1 MKRFA
6 FRLESLL
13 NLRRAAE
20 DQARRAWA
28 DARRAAAVQQAA
40 VVELQTQERLARLEQ
55 AEAQKRPELSVAEML
70 GHQRY
75 QVALARRAQSARAR
89 LAELELAATKARDAL
104 VEASRATKTLEKLRE
119 KKHAEWTREFLKQEQ
134 MAIEEVRGS
143 SPLS

>member
-1 MKRFA
+1 MKRFS

-55 AEAQKRPELSVAEML
+55 AESQKRPELSVAELL
-70 GHQRY
+70 GHQRH
-75 QVALARRAQSARAR
+75 QVALAKRVQSARTR
-89 LAELELAATKARDAL
+89 LAELELAATQARDAL
-104 VEASRATKTLEKLRE
+104 VVASRALKILEKLRE
-119 KKHAEWTREFLKQEQ
+119 KKLSEWKVEFLKQEQ
-134 MAIEEVRGS
+134 SALEEPRIAL
-143 SPLS
+143 P